1 MSISSGGAIFNL
13 PATTSFLSHRRQR
26 ASVGNSVVAPMGG
39 GQGPRGDFAVLTD
52 ADLNAFRHILG
63 ADNVRTDAKSL
74 DAANEDWMRKYRGDS
89 RVLLLPRST
98 DQVSD
103 ILRHCN
109 TRGLAVVPQGG
120 NTGLVGGG
128 VPVHDEIV
136 IGLKHMDKVLGEFIL
151 CYVRA
156 IRLRAIRVG
165 N

>member
-1 MSISSGGAIFNL
+1 
-13 PATTSFLSHRRQR
+13 
-26 ASVGNSVVAPMGG
+26 MGG
-39 GQGPRGDFAVLTD
+39 GQAPRGAFAVLTD
-52 ADLNAFRHILG
+52 ADLNAFRDILG

-136 IGLKHMDKVLGEFIL
+136 IGL
-151 CYVRA
+151 
-156 IRLRAIRVG
+156 
-165 N
+165 